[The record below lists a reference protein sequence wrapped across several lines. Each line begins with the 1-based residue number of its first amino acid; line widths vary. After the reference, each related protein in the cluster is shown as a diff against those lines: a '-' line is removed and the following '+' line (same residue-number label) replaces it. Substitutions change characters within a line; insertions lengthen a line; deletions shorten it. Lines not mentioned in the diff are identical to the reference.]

1 MISGAE
7 NPWISGAGKSTVKVL
22 KMLY

>member
-7 NPWISGAGKSTVKVL
+7 NRKLNSSA
-22 KMLY
+22 